1 MRWRGGR
8 ADAAPRRSM
17 YGLLVVCVLLVVG
30 VAASSAYA
38 SASFGIERY
47 GLIAIEEDS
56 SADTQAGSHPYELT
70 AEAVLEPNV
79 HSISADEVRDLN
91 FQLPAG
97 LIVDPATVPHNN
109 AVGMVQVSEA
119 GKIVPAAVYNLPAA
133 PGEFA
138 RFGFTL
144 EGVPVIAGISVRT
157 SGGDGMTLSIENLPQ
172 SAIESVKLTLGGPE
186 TSRIVTLPT
195 SCVGSLQTMVGGES
209 WGGETTSLAASFSQ
223 LTGCE
228 RLPFDP
234 SLSIAPDVIEAGTP
248 SGYELDLN
256 VPQNEDPE
264 GLASADLENA
274 TVTLPEGVGISLSAA
289 DGLQACTEAQ
299 VGLGSEAAVSCPDAS
314 KIGTV
319 AIHTPLLADPLQ
331 GAVYLAT
338 PSENPFASPLAV
350 YISAVDPVTGVA
362 IKLAGEIE
370 ATPFTGQLTIVLREL
385 PQLQISSL
393 EVHFFGGERSLLSTP
408 PVCGLATSTSALEP
422 WSGGSTTVPS
432 SSFEIEAGMDGTAC
446 SAAQP
451 FDPTFQATSTT
462 AGATDTY
469 GSLSLLISRT
479 ASEQQLGTIAVQA
492 PPAVAQLLAGVPAC
506 GEPQASQGACPQAS
520 EVGAVAAHAG
530 LGSYPADLKGEIYLT
545 GPPPGGTQSG
555 GASQGLEFVLPVEP
569 GPFELGTVIIRASAQ
584 IEPGT
589 GRLSIATGPLPSFA
603 DGAPLQFKA
612 LLLTLDRDP
621 LRISPDGCETLTV
634 TGIITGAQGSSTTI
648 ATEPF
653 GAAFSP
659 CPPQAGIPPADIAKA
674 GGVTGGVSL
683 AGTRITTTKGGE
695 AAVKLR
701 CASPLTCHG
710 KLTLTIPRNEGKKG
724 TRRRGESKQTDT
736 IGTASFTIP
745 AGRTVTVELK
755 LGATGRALLGV
766 DHGRLAAT
774 LTILKS
780 VPLPS
785 QTHNEN
791 VQLMWQK
798 TSRTGRA
805 LFVHGAEPA
814 PQRSR

>member
-1 MRWRGGR
+1 MRWRCGR
-8 ADAAPRRSM
+8 PDAAPKRSM
-17 YGLLVVCVLLVVG
+17 YGLLVVCVLLVAG

-47 GLIAIEEDS
+47 GLTAIEEDS
-56 SADTQAGSHPYELT
+56 SADTQAGSHPYELS
-70 AEAVLEPNV
+70 AEAVLAPNV
-79 HSISADEVRDLN
+79 HSISADEVRDLD
-91 FQLPAG
+91 FQLPPG
-97 LIVDPATVPHNN
+97 LIINPATVPQNN

-119 GKIVPAAVYNLPAA
+119 GKIVPAAVYNLAPA
-133 PGEFA
+133 PGELA

-144 EGVPVIAGISVRT
+144 EGARVVADVSVGT
-157 SGGDGMTLSIENLPQ
+157 GGEDGMTLSMEDIPQ
-172 SAIESVKLTLGGPE
+172 LAIESVKLTLGGPSI
-186 TSRIVTLPT
+186 SRFLRLPT
-195 SCVGSLQTMVGGES
+195 SCAESLSTMVRGES
-209 WGGETTSLAASFSQ
+209 WGGETAFLSASFSQ
-223 LTGCE
+223 MTGCE

-234 SLSIAPDVIEAGTP
+234 LLSIAPDAGEADTP

-289 DGLQACTEAQ
+289 DGLRACTEAQ

-331 GAVYLAT
+331 GAVYLASS
-338 PSENPFASPLAV
+338 SENPSGSPLAI
-350 YISAVDPVTGVA
+350 YISAEDPAAGVVVE
-362 IKLAGEIE
+362 LEGEIE
-370 ATPFTGQLTIVLREL
+370 ANRLTGQLTIVLREL
-385 PQLQISSL
+385 PQLQIGSL

-408 PVCGLATSTSALEP
+408 PTCGLATSTSALQP
-422 WSGGSTTVPS
+422 WSGGSTAVPS

-479 ASEQQLGTIAVQA
+479 ASEQQLATITVQA

-506 GEPQASQGACPQAS
+506 GEPQASQGACPAAS
-520 EVGAVAAHAG
+520 EVGTVAAQAG
-530 LGSYPADLKGEIYLT
+530 LGSYPANLDGEIYLT
-545 GPPPGGTQSG
+545 GPYG
-555 GASQGLEFVLPVEP
+555 GAAQGLEFVLPVEP

-612 LLLTLDRDP
+612 LLLALDRGP
-621 LRISPDGCETLTV
+621 LRISPNGCEALTV
-634 TGIITGAQGSSTTI
+634 TGTISSAQGSSTTI

-659 CPPQAGIPPADIAKA
+659 CPPQAGIPPADVAKA

-683 AGTRITTTKGGE
+683 AGTRIATTKGGE

-701 CASPLTCHG
+701 CTGPLTCHG

-724 TRRRGESKQTDT
+724 TRRRGESKQTET

-755 LGATGRALLGV
+755 LGTTGRALLGV

-791 VQLMWQK
+791 VQLMWPK

-805 LFVHGAEPA
+805 RGSSHSTEI
-814 PQRSR
+814 